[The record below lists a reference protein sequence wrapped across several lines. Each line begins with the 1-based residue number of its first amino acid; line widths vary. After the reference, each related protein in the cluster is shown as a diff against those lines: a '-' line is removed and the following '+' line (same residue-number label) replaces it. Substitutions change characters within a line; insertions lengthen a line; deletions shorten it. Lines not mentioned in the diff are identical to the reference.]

1 MAFYKSQ
8 IQELEGQNFELKAKA
23 AQDKSNENAKN
34 ADMVSLEEFRLMEQ
48 KYQHQIETFKKVSL
62 VVTIE

>member
-34 ADMVSLEEFRLMEQ
+34 ADTVSLEEFRLMEQ